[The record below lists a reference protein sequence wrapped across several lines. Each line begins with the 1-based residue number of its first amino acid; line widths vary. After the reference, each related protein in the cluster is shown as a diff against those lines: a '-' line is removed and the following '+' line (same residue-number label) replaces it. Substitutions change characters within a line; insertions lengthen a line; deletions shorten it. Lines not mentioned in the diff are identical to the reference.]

1 MTRDFEVIQSQQLP
15 SGLLIAGG
23 GDYDKVWIRDNVY
36 VALAFVEAGKYIEAA
51 KIYNELCNIIARYG
65 HVLTAGIYPTQDSEL
80 LHPRFSK
87 DGEIVPGQWSNKQH
101 DAVGVL
107 LFGIGQLHM
116 LDSSL
121 ISDSTK
127 HVARQ
132 LITYLESCRYWED
145 TDNGMWEEEPQLVHA
160 SSLGACI
167 RGIELAASFCSYHT
181 IKHDIAR
188 SNLDKLL
195 PYESTKY
202 PVDMALLT
210 LIWPYGYLRKDIL
223 ELVEGQLLRKWGV
236 IRHIGDTYEAGGESE
251 AQWVMGL
258 PWLGIAHLAFG
269 DTEKAQSYLQ
279 DTERLYT
286 DNGLP
291 ESYLAN
297 NQACVHT
304 PLAWSHAMAIVLR
317 AKLARAKKH

>member
-23 GDYDKVWIRDNVY
+23 GDYDKIWIRDNVY
-36 VALAFVEAGKYIEAA
+36 VALAFVEAGKLAEAA
-51 KIYNELCNIIARYG
+51 NIYDELCKIIARYE
-65 HVLTAGIYPTQDSEL
+65 HVLIAGTYPTQDSEL
-80 LHPRFSK
+80 LHPRFST
-87 DGEIVPGQWSNKQH
+87 DGEIVPNQWSNKQH

-107 LFGIGQLHM
+107 LFGIGQLHL
-116 LDSSL
+116 LDPSL
-121 ISDSTK
+121 ISNKTK
-127 HVARQ
+127 HVAQQ

-145 TDNGMWEEEPQLVHA
+145 TDNGMWEEEPQLVHT

-167 RGIELAASFCSYHT
+167 RGIELTGNFCRYDKNSL
-181 IKHDIAR
+181 DLAR
-188 SNLDKLL
+188 ANLEQLL
-195 PYESTKY
+195 PNESSKY

-210 LIWPYGYLRKDIL
+210 LIWPYGFLRKDIL
-223 ELVEGQLLRKWGV
+223 ELVEDQLLRKWGV
-236 IRHIGDTYEAGGESE
+236 IRHVGDAYEAGGKSE

-258 PWLGIAHLAFG
+258 PWLGIAHIEFG
-269 DTEKAQSYLQ
+269 NIEKAKNYLM

-304 PLAWSHAMAIVLR
+304 PLAWSHAMTIVLR
-317 AKLARAKKH
+317 TKLARA

>member
-1 MTRDFEVIQSQQLP
+1 MTRDFEVIRSQQLP

-23 GDYDKVWIRDNVY
+23 GDYDKIWIRDNVY
-36 VALAFVEAGKYIEAA
+36 VALAFVEAGKMAEAA
-51 KIYNELCNIIARYG
+51 TIYDELCKIIAQFE
-65 HVLTAGIYPTQDSEL
+65 HVLTAGIYPTQDAEL
-80 LHPRFSK
+80 LHPRFTTN
-87 DGEIVPGQWSNKQH
+87 GEIVPDQWSNKQH
-101 DAVGVL
+101 DAAGAL
-107 LFGIGQLHM
+107 LFGIGQLYL
-116 LDSSL
+116 LDPTL
-121 ISDSTK
+121 ISDNTK
-127 HVARQ
+127 HVAQQ

-167 RGIELAASFCSYHT
+167 RGIELAGNFCAYD
-181 IKHDIAR
+181 KNGLDRAR
-188 SNLDKLL
+188 VNLEQLL
-195 PYESTKY
+195 PNESSKY

-210 LIWPYGYLRKDIL
+210 LLWPYGYLRKDIL
-223 ELVEGQLLRKWGV
+223 DLVEHQLLRKWGV
-236 IRHIGDTYEAGGESE
+236 IRHAGDAYEAGSQSE

-258 PWLGIAHLAFG
+258 PWLGIAHLDFG
-269 DTEKAQSYLQ
+269 DTEKARSYLQ

-297 NQACVHT
+297 NQACIHT

-317 AKLARAKKH
+317 AKLARV